1 MIEKNRNF
9 NNVGFDFSDFLKVSF
24 HRKDSKKIKKRKEEI
39 IGIKYIWMNMEEL
52 LKVMDNIM

>member
-39 IGIKYIWMNMEEL
+39 IVKYIY
-52 LKVMDNIM
+52 MDEYGGTFESAR